1 MTELRKRMIECL
13 HLRGLSPRTQIEYL
27 GVIRRLAKH
36 FKKSPDLITNAE
48 LQRYFLHLINVKKYS
63 PSALT
68 VELSGTKFF
77 YEKVLNKHWPILHFV
92 RPARQK
98 KLPSVL
104 SPAEVRKVLRLIK
117 SPRYRVCLTT
127 IYSCGLRLQEGINLQ
142 VRDIDS
148 ARGMLH
154 VRHGKGNKDR
164 FVPLPIRTLELLRQY
179 WSTHR
184 NPTWLFPGGK
194 NRSRLSH
201 STVPINESGLRAAFS
216 QVVAESGINKRASIH
231 TLRHS
236 WATHLIEAGIGNIRL
251 LQAYLGH
258 SSLASTAIYIHITA
272 LAEHQGAETINRIMS
287 DL

>member
-13 HLRGLSPRTQIEYL
+13 QLRGFAPRTQTEYL
-27 GVIRRLAKH
+27 GVVRRLANH
-36 FKKSPDLITNAE
+36 FKKSPDLITNAD

-68 VELSGTKFF
+68 VELSGAKFF

-104 SPAEVRKVLRLIK
+104 SIEEVRKVLGFIK
-117 SPRYRVCLTT
+117 SPCYKACLTT

-179 WSTHR
+179 WSTHH
-184 NPTWLFPGGK
+184 NPTWLFPGGT
-194 NRSRLSH
+194 NRSRLGH
-201 STVPINESGLRAAFS
+201 STVPINESGLRAALS
-216 QVVAESGINKRASIH
+216 QAVAESGINKRASIH

-236 WATHLIEAGIGNIRL
+236 WATHLIDAGINNIRL

-272 LAEHQGAETINRIMS
+272 VAELQGAETINRIMS

>member
-27 GVIRRLAKH
+27 RVVGRLAKH
-36 FKKSPDLITNAE
+36 FKKSPDLITNGD
-48 LQRYFLHLINVKKYS
+48 LQRYFLRLINVKKYS

-68 VELSGTKFF
+68 VELSGAKFF
-77 YEKVLNKHWPILHFV
+77 YEKVLNKHWPVLRFV
-92 RPARQK
+92 RPPRQK
-98 KLPSVL
+98 RLPSVL
-104 SPAEVRKVLRLIK
+104 SPEEVRKVLGLIK
-117 SPRYRVCLTT
+117 SPRYKACLTT

-164 FVPLPIRTLELLRQY
+164 FVPLPGRTLELLRQY

-184 NPTWLFPGGK
+184 NPTWLFPGGAD
-194 NRSRLSH
+194 RSRLRH
-201 STVPINESGLRAAFS
+201 STVPIAESGLKGAFS
-216 QVVAESGINKRASIH
+216 QAVAESGINKHASIH

-236 WATHLIEAGIGNIRL
+236 FATNLLEAGINNIRL

-258 SSLASTAIYIHITA
+258 SSLASTAIYTHITA
-272 LAEHQGAETINRIMS
+272 LAEQQGAETINRIMS

>member
-1 MTELRKRMIECL
+1 MTGLRKRMIECL
-13 HLRGLSPRTQIEYL
+13 QLRGFAPRTQTEYV

-36 FKKSPDLITNAE
+36 FKKSPDLITNAD
-48 LQRYFLHLINVKKYS
+48 LQRYFLHLISVKKYS

-68 VELSGTKFF
+68 VELSATKFF
-77 YEKVLNKHWPILHFV
+77 YEKVLNKHWPILDIV
-92 RPARQK
+92 RPPRQK

-104 SPAEVRKVLRLIK
+104 SLEEVRRVLGLIK
-117 SPRYRVCLTT
+117 SPRYKACLTT

-148 ARGMLH
+148 ARAMLH

-164 FVPLPIRTLELLRQY
+164 FVPLPARTVEVLRQY

-184 NPTWLFPGGK
+184 NPTWLFPGGA
-194 NRSRLSH
+194 NRSRLRH
-201 STVPINESGLRAAFS
+201 STVPINESGLKAAFS
-216 QVVAESGINKRASIH
+216 QAVVESGINKHVSIH

-236 WATHLIEAGIGNIRL
+236 FATHLLEAGLNNIRL

-258 SSLASTAIYIHITA
+258 SSLASTAIYTHITA
-272 LAEHQGAETINRIMS
+272 LAEQQGVETINRIMG

>member
-27 GVIRRLAKH
+27 RVVGRLAKH
-36 FKKSPDLITNAE
+36 FKKSPDLITNGD
-48 LQRYFLHLINVKKYS
+48 LQRYFLRLINVKKYS

-68 VELSGTKFF
+68 VELSGAKFF
-77 YEKVLNKHWPILHFV
+77 YEKVLNKHWPVLRFV
-92 RPARQK
+92 RPPRQK
-98 KLPSVL
+98 RLPSVL
-104 SPAEVRKVLRLIK
+104 SPEEVRKVLGLIK
-117 SPRYRVCLTT
+117 SPRYKACLTT

-164 FVPLPIRTLELLRQY
+164 FVPLPGRTLELLRQY

-184 NPTWLFPGGK
+184 NPTWLFPGGAD
-194 NRSRLSH
+194 RSRLRH
-201 STVPINESGLRAAFS
+201 STVPIAESGLKGAFS
-216 QVVAESGINKRASIH
+216 QAVAESGINKHASIH

-236 WATHLIEAGIGNIRL
+236 FATHLLEAGINNIRL

-258 SSLASTAIYIHITA
+258 SSLASTAIYTHITA
-272 LAEHQGAETINRIMS
+272 LAEQQGAETINRIMS

>member
-13 HLRGLSPRTQIEYL
+13 QLRGFAPRTQTTYL
-27 GVIRRLAKH
+27 GVINQLAKH
-36 FKKSPDLITNAE
+36 FNKSPDLLTNAD

-63 PSALT
+63 PPALT
-68 VELSGTKFF
+68 VALSGAKFF
-77 YEKVLNKHWPILHFV
+77 YEKVLNRHWPVLRFV
-92 RPARQK
+92 RPPRQK

-104 SPAEVRKVLRLIK
+104 SLEEARKILGLIR
-117 SPRYRVCLTT
+117 SPRYKACLTT

-164 FVPLPIRTLELLRQY
+164 FVPLPARTLELLRQY
-179 WSTHR
+179 WSTHH
-184 NPTWLFPGGK
+184 NPTWLFPGGT
-194 NRSRLSH
+194 NRSRLRH
-201 STVPINESGLRAAFS
+201 STVPIAESGLKAAFS
-216 QVVAESGINKRASIH
+216 QALAESGINKHASIH

-236 WATHLIEAGIGNIRL
+236 FATHLLEGGISNIRL

-258 SSLASTAIYIHITA
+258 SSLASTAIYTHITA
-272 LAEHQGAETINRIMS
+272 LAEQQGAETINRIMS

>member
-13 HLRGLSPRTQIEYL
+13 QLRGLSPRTQIEYL
-27 GVIRRLAKH
+27 RVVGRLAKH
-36 FKKSPDLITNAE
+36 FKKSPDLITNGD
-48 LQRYFLHLINVKKYS
+48 LQRYFLRLINVKKYS

-68 VELSGTKFF
+68 VELSGAKFF
-77 YEKVLNKHWPILHFV
+77 YEKVLNKHWPVLRFV
-92 RPARQK
+92 RPPRQK
-98 KLPSVL
+98 RLPSVL
-104 SPAEVRKVLRLIK
+104 SPEEVRKVLGLIK
-117 SPRYRVCLTT
+117 SPRYKACLTT

-164 FVPLPIRTLELLRQY
+164 FVPLPGRTLELLRQY

-184 NPTWLFPGGK
+184 NPTWLFPGGAD
-194 NRSRLSH
+194 RSRLRH
-201 STVPINESGLRAAFS
+201 STVPIAESGLKGAFS
-216 QVVAESGINKRASIH
+216 QAVAESGINKHASIH

-236 WATHLIEAGIGNIRL
+236 FATHLLEAGINNIRL

-258 SSLASTAIYIHITA
+258 SSLASTAIYTHITA
-272 LAEHQGAETINRIMS
+272 LAEQQGAETINRIMS